1 MLEVFAKI
9 IMINF
14 TTNGFTEVIKFI
26 IFKILLKNT
35 VGTLYLVISIEGHD
49 ESVEMKIES
58 AIERLRWS
66 PGENKKLIC
75 IDKGMDEE
83 TAMVCRILSHQ
94 NPGIEI
100 YTPEEFNEVLN
111 L

>member
-1 MLEVFAKI
+1 MLEILAKI
-9 IMINF
+9 IFVLLAII
-14 TTNGFTEVIKFI
+14 GLTEVIKFI
-26 IFKILLKNT
+26 IFKIQLKNN

-49 ESVEMKIES
+49 ESVEMKMES

-83 TAMVCRILSHQ
+83 TSMVCRILSHQ

-100 YTPEEFNEVLN
+100 YTPEEFDEVLN